1 MNQKELNNYKKNG
14 YIILKN
20 FFPKKKIERTRLEIV
35 KLSKKKK
42 IIIFISR
49 HWVKAKSKFLEELR
63 GSVRIL
69 N

>member
-35 KLSKKKK
+35 KLSKKKTK
-42 IIIFISR
+42 QS
-49 HWVKAKSKFLEELR
+49 FLFR
-63 GSVRIL
+63 DIG
-69 N
+69 